1 MTIRAS
7 DAKVAAALA
16 RAAHAVQVDT
26 AGPPLT
32 IAAIRAIPLTA
43 PMQSGT
49 RTSQA
54 TYDKVSIVLVELRT
68 TDGIVGWG
76 ECLGRFGATAYAD
89 LIDTVLAPL
98 LLGRS
103 AFDIRQHWLR
113 MRAALTGRAGGMLV
127 EAIAGVDI
135 ALWDVVGK
143 ALGQPVHR
151 LLGGMGRSQ
160 VDCYASSIN
169 WADIATM
176 QAQTRAVMA
185 MGFKAIKVKLG
196 QPVEQAIAAAG
207 AVRAAAGDAMRLGVD
222 ANWAYS
228 LDEAV
233 RVGHALHALGY
244 WFFEEPIVP
253 EDLAG
258 YAHLR
263 RSLPIMLA
271 AGESDY
277 TVAHA
282 AELVRDRLVGLI
294 QPDVARAGGI
304 SETRDIA
311 TLAHAFHIGYAP
323 HVGWSGAVCV
333 AASLQLAAA
342 MPAFVGFECMFIGN
356 PLRDAL
362 TTQAVGAAAQLQGG
376 CLPVPTGA
384 GLGITIDMDAVD
396 RYRVDR

>member
-1 MTIRAS
+1 MNPRAAS
-7 DAKVAAALA
+7 ARRAAPTRNAAAP
-16 RAAHAVQVDT
+16 AADGQRE
-26 AGPPLT
+26 LT
-32 IAAIRAIPLTA
+32 ISAVRAIPLTA
-43 PMQSGT
+43 PMQAGT

-54 TYDKVSIVLVELRT
+54 VYDKVSIVLVELRT
-68 TDGIVGWG
+68 TDGLVGYG
-76 ECLGRFGATAYAD
+76 ECLGRFGATAYAQF
-89 LIDTVLAPL
+89 INNVLAPL
-98 LLGRS
+98 LLGQS
-103 AFDIRQHWLR
+103 AFDIRRHWLR
-113 MRAALTGRAGGMLV
+113 MRGALTGRAGGILI

-151 LLGGMGRSQ
+151 LLGGMGRTA

-169 WADIATM
+169 WADVATM
-176 QAQTRAVMA
+176 EAQTRAVMA

-196 QPVEQAIAAAG
+196 HPVQLAIEAATRVRAVAG
-207 AVRAAAGDAMRLGVD
+207 ADMRLGVD

-228 LDEAV
+228 VDEAMV
-233 RVGHALHALGY
+233 VGQALHGLGY

-253 EDLAG
+253 EDVQG
-258 YAHLR
+258 YDLLR
-263 RSLPIMLA
+263 RQLPIMLA

-282 AELVRDRLVGLI
+282 SELLRDRLVGII

-311 TLAHAFHIGYAP
+311 TLAHAFHVAYAP

-342 MPAFVGFECMFIGN
+342 MPAFVTFECMCIGN

-362 TTQAVGAAAQLQGG
+362 ATEVIGAASTLVDGQ
-376 CLPVPTGA
+376 LPVPQGP
-384 GLGITIDMDAVD
+384 GLGIAINMDAVE

>member
-1 MTIRAS
+1 MAP
-7 DAKVAAALA
+7 VAAAALTPGA
-16 RAAHAVQVDT
+16 
-26 AGPPLT
+26 PPLT
-32 IAAIRAIPLTA
+32 ISAVRAIPLTA
-43 PMQSGT
+43 RMQAGT
-49 RTSQA
+49 RTAQA
-54 TYDKVSIVLVELRT
+54 VYDKVSIVLVELRT
-68 TDGIVGWG
+68 TDGIVGYG
-76 ECLGRFGATAYAD
+76 ECLGRFGAPAYAD
-89 LIDTVLAPL
+89 FINTVLAPL

-113 MRAALTGRAGGMLV
+113 MRAALTGRAGGILV

-151 LLGGMGRSQ
+151 LLGGMGRTH

-169 WADIATM
+169 WADAATM
-176 QAQTRAVMA
+176 QAQTRSVIAQ
-185 MGFKAIKVKLG
+185 GFKAIKVKLG
-196 QPVEQAIAAAG
+196 QPVAQAIAAAG

-222 ANWAYS
+222 ANWAYT

-233 RVGHALHALGY
+233 RVGHVLHDLGY

-253 EDLAG
+253 EDVAG

-282 AELVRDRLVGLI
+282 AELLRERLVGII

-311 TLAHAFHIGYAP
+311 TLAQAFHVGYAP

-342 MPAFVGFECMFIGN
+342 MPAFTSFECMFIGN

-362 TTQAVGAAAQLQGG
+362 ATEPVGAAAQLVDGR
-376 CLPVPTGA
+376 LPVPDGP
-384 GLGITIDMDAVD
+384 GLGIRIDMDAVD

>member
-1 MTIRAS
+1 M
-7 DAKVAAALA
+7 
-16 RAAHAVQVDT
+16 
-26 AGPPLT
+26 
-32 IAAIRAIPLTA
+32 
-43 PMQSGT
+43 
-49 RTSQA
+49 
-54 TYDKVSIVLVELRT
+54 LVEVRT
-68 TDGIVGWG
+68 ADGILGYG
-76 ECLGRFGATAYAD
+76 ECLGRFGARAYAE
-89 LIDTVLAPL
+89 LINEVFAPR
-98 LLGRS
+98 LLGQS
-103 AFDIRQHWLR
+103 AFDIRRLWQQ
-113 MRAALTGRAGGMLV
+113 MRASLTGRAGGMLV

-160 VDCYASSIN
+160 VDCYASSVN
-169 WADIATM
+169 WANLEVMEA
-176 QAQTRAVMA
+176 QALHVVSL
-185 MGFKAIKVKLG
+185 GFQAIKIKLG
-196 QPVEQAIAAAG
+196 QPVARAIETATRLREVVPAH
-207 AVRAAAGDAMRLGVD
+207 VRLSVD

-233 RVGHALHALGY
+233 AVGHALHRLGY

-253 EDLAG
+253 EDVAG
-258 YAHLR
+258 YAQLR
-263 RSLPIMLA
+263 RTVSVPLA

-282 AELVRDRLVGLI
+282 SELLRERLVAII

-311 TLAHAFHIGYAP
+311 TLAQAFHVGYAP

-342 MPAFVGFECMFIGN
+342 MPAFVSFECMFIAN

-362 TTQAVGAAAQLQGG
+362 ATQRVGAAQDLVDGRLTVPQG
-376 CLPVPTGA
+376 P
-384 GLGITIDMDAVD
+384 GLGIDIDWDAVQ
-396 RYRVDR
+396 RYRIDT